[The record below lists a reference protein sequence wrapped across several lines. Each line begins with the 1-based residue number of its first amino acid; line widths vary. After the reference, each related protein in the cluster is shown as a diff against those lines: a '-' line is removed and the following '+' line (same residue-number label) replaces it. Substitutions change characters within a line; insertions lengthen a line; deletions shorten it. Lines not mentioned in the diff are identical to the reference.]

1 MLNILFVC
9 TANTCRSPM
18 AEFIAKNIFKHENL
32 EAKVNSAGT
41 ITIDG
46 EKVSENAVN
55 ALTDLKLLDTEL
67 KNEILEHRSKAI
79 DFDMIIEND
88 FIFTMTYDHMIF
100 LTNNFPEQQK
110 KIFVLGD
117 FACEK
122 RHDVIDPFGG
132 DLEIYKKC
140 ALEIYDLIY
149 LSLKKIPKEF
159 LGGE

>member
-18 AEFIAKNIFKHENL
+18 AEFIAKNIFRHKNL
-32 EAKVNSAGT
+32 AAKVSSAGT

-46 EKVSENAVN
+46 ERVSGNAVN

-67 KNEILEHRSKAI
+67 KNEMLKHRSKAI
-79 DFDMIIEND
+79 NFDMMLEND
-88 FIFTMTYDHMIF
+88 FIFTMTYNHMVF
-100 LTNNFPEQQK
+100 LLNNFPNEK
-110 KIFVLGD
+110 EKIFVLGD
-117 FACEK
+117 FAYEK

-149 LSLKKIPKEF
+149 LSLKKIPKKL